1 MSLPLGKG
9 ARVAVISPSGPP
21 DSERLEQNAELLRSW
36 GLEPVLPPV
45 RQDLYFAG
53 TDAQRLQ
60 ELQDVLNDPTWDLIW
75 ASRGGYGTARILAR
89 LDLSRAA
96 RKPVVG
102 FSDITAL
109 HQRLYAHGWPT
120 LVHGPVLH
128 SLGQHPDQ
136 ASRDALQRL
145 LFEGVAP
152 ELAGKTLVEGSAEG
166 PLVGGNLCVLASL
179 CGTPFQLEARGAI
192 VLLEDVH
199 EKPYRLDRTF
209 VQLRESGCL
218 DQVAAVVLGSFE
230 DCRPPANEPW
240 SAVEVLTPLL
250 EGLGVPVLTGLPVG
264 HGAENLSFLY
274 GARYRLSDGKLIPRD
289 QAEGAFDARANRP
302 G

>member
-1 MSLPLGKG
+1 MSLPLRQG
-9 ARVAVISPSGPP
+9 ARVAVISPSGSP
-21 DSERLEQNAELLRSW
+21 DPDRLEQNAELLRAW
-36 GLEPVLPPV
+36 GLEPVLPPA
-45 RQDLYFAG
+45 RSDLYFAG
-53 TDAQRLQ
+53 SDAERLA
-60 ELQDVLNDPTWDLIW
+60 ELQDALDDDSVDLIW
-75 ASRGGYGTARILAR
+75 ASRGGYGTARILAG

-96 RKPVVG
+96 GKPVVG

-109 HQRLYAHGWPT
+109 HQTLYAHGWPT

-136 ASRDALQRL
+136 ASRAALQAL
-145 LFEGVAP
+145 LLQGRVPDLPGEV
-152 ELAGKTLVEGSAEG
+152 LVEGQAEG

-179 CGTPFQLEARGAI
+179 CGTPFQLSARGAI

-218 DQVAAVVLGSFE
+218 DQVAAVALGSFE

-264 HGAENLSFLY
+264 HGAENLPFLY
-274 GARYRLSDGKLIPRD
+274 GSRYRLQDGRLT
-289 QAEGAFDARANRP
+289 RANRP